1 MSDWYWTAFWAV
13 TIVAMFVADV
23 IAATNNRPND
33 TLTEHVRALSR
44 HRWFRIALL
53 AFLVWAVV
61 HLLGPPGWV

>member
-1 MSDWYWTAFWAV
+1 MTDWYWTAFWAV
-13 TIVAMFVADV
+13 TIVTMVVADV

-33 TLTEHVRALSR
+33 TLTEHVRSLSR

-61 HLLGPPGWV
+61 HLLGPAGFV

>member
-1 MSDWYWTAFWAV
+1 MTDWYWTAFWAV
-13 TIVAMFVADV
+13 TIVAMVVADV
-23 IAATNNRPND
+23 LAANNNTPGD

-61 HLLGPPGWV
+61 HLLGPAGFV

>member
-13 TIVAMFVADV
+13 TIVAMVVADV

-33 TLTEHVRALSR
+33 TLTEHVRSLSR

-53 AFLVWAVV
+53 AFLTWAVV
-61 HLLGPPGWV
+61 HLLASPGFV